1 MNAYPHLARL
11 SALLLGA
18 LVTVAHCDDT
28 AKPDEPK
35 LRAALTRSLAF
46 LAKEGDEWMGVKD
59 CNGCHHMPKLLWSHR
74 EAKLRG
80 FVIDQKLFDEFTK
93 WADSNATKTGP
104 GLEMTAFMKL
114 AMPGKPM
121 PELTKLIVKGQ
132 QADGSWKPAGQFGS
146 MQRRGAPDA
155 AGNSARV
162 FLLALATDE
171 ADKQAADDARAKAA
185 ALLAK
190 NEPATSVETLVF
202 RTLYARR
209 FGKPEEV
216 DALHAEILKLQH
228 ADGGWASVIGE
239 AQSDSLATG
248 QALYVLQQSPD
259 AASADA
265 IARAQN
271 WLLTTQRED
280 GGWAID
286 TTRISKVD
294 RSAPAKA
301 KSLKD
306 ATGIY
311 TYWGSAWA
319 TIGLL
324 QGVPVQTE
332 AAK

>member
-1 MNAYPHLARL
+1 MARWSAFLLAFSVMAAR
-11 SALLLGA
+11 A
-18 LVTVAHCDDT
+18 DD
-28 AKPDEPK
+28 APKPDEPK
-35 LRAALTRSLAF
+35 LRAALTKSLAF
-46 LAKEGDEWMGVKD
+46 LAKEGDEWTGARD
-59 CNGCHHMPKLLWSHR
+59 CNGCHHMPLLLWGQR

-80 FVIDQKLFDEFTK
+80 FMLEQKLADEFVK
-93 WADSNATKTGP
+93 WADSHATNIGP

-121 PELTKLIVKGQ
+121 PELTRLIVKGQ
-132 QADGSWKPAGQFGS
+132 QPDGSWKPAGQFAG

-162 FLLALATDE
+162 FLLALSTDE
-171 ADKQAADDARAKAA
+171 ADRQAADDARTKAA

-190 NEPATSVETLVF
+190 NEPATATETLVF

-216 DALHAEILKLQH
+216 DALLAGILKLQH

-239 AQSDSLATG
+239 AVSDSLATG
-248 QALYVLQQSPD
+248 QVLYVLQQSPD
-259 AASADA
+259 SASAAA

-271 WLLTTQRED
+271 WLLGTQRED
-280 GGWAID
+280 GGWPID
-286 TTRISKVD
+286 LTRISKVD

-306 ATGIY
+306 ATAIY
-311 TYWGSAWA
+311 TYFGSAWA

-324 QGVPVQTE
+324 QGVPVKVE
-332 AAK
+332 NAK